1 MTLMTAD
8 DLACREL
15 VELVTAYLEDA
26 LDSMVRQR
34 FEEHLVE
41 CPYCQTYVEQIRIT
55 IELAGRVEVDH
66 MSPQVRQRL
75 VDAFR
80 GWHTS
85 DA

>member
-1 MTLMTAD
+1 MTAD

-26 LDSMVRQR
+26 LDSMARER
-34 FEEHLVE
+34 FEEHLAE

-55 IELAGRVEVDH
+55 IELAGRVEVDQ
-66 MSPQVRQRL
+66 MSPDVRQRL

-80 GWHTS
+80 GWHS
-85 DA
+85 SGA

>member
-1 MTLMTAD
+1 MTAD

-26 LDSMVRQR
+26 LDSMVLER
-34 FEEHLVE
+34 FEEHLAD

-55 IELAGRVEVDH
+55 IELAGRVEVDQ
-66 MSPQVRQRL
+66 MSPDVRRRL

-80 GWHTS
+80 GWHS
-85 DA
+85 SEA